1 MTTISEQV
9 AVLHTSISN
18 LLSIRL
24 QELVVMQ
31 TASGP
36 DGGDF
41 ASAQILEPG
50 LTGSCPDNALHED
63 LGISIEILLYGSPH
77 IK

>member
-1 MTTISEQV
+1 
-9 AVLHTSISN
+9 
-18 LLSIRL
+18 
-24 QELVVMQ
+24 MQ